1 MDIHDLLHRFTLE
14 SISRIAFGISLGCI
28 TNPEVNFAKD
38 FDYCTNCVNDSFLNP
53 MWLLERYFTPKGWK
67 YFFCLFRINRYA
79 KQIITERRNEVA
91 AGKGLNKN
99 DLLTLYLDKDSFKDI
114 FSSSSVSSDD
124 TGTSTEKKEHLDTF
138 MEPNDKNLRD
148 VILNM
153 VIAGRDTTAQ
163 ALSWAFF
170 CFCRYSAVQ
179 KKLRDEASRVYRE
192 SSSSQGEGKSELDVL
207 SSNDGLGSV
216 SFETLQHLKY
226 TEAFCMEVLRLYPSV
241 PKEAKEVSKDDILPD
256 GTPIYVGDLAGF
268 IPYAMGRDKDLWG
281 EDAEEFHP
289 ERFLDLPAKHSPFKF
304 IAFQVGNMLLVVLF
318 SSSSL
323 FLSFRLGL
331 ELVLD
336 KTSLY

>member
-1 MDIHDLLHRFTLE
+1 MDIHDLMHRFTLE
-14 SISRIAFGISLGCI
+14 SISRVAFGISLGCI

-38 FDYCTNCVNDSFLNP
+38 FDYCTNCINDSFLNP
-53 MWLLERYFTPKGWK
+53 LWLIERYFTPKGWK
-67 YFFCLFRINRYA
+67 YFYCLFRINRYA

-114 FSSSSVSSDD
+114 FSSSSSHEDAASN
-124 TGTSTEKKEHLDTF
+124 EKKEHLDTF

-170 CFCRYSAVQ
+170 CFCRYSDVQ
-179 KKLRDEASRVYRE
+179 KKLRDEASRIYRE
-192 SSSSQGEGKSELDVL
+192 SKSLQEEKKTEFDVL
-207 SSNDGLGSV
+207 SSNEGLGSV
-216 SFETLQHLKY
+216 SFETLQQLKY

-241 PKEAKEVSKDDILPD
+241 PKEAKEVAKDDILPD
-256 GTPIYVGDLAGF
+256 GTPIFVGDLAGF
-268 IPYAMGRDKDLWG
+268 IPYAMGRDKELWG

-289 ERFLDLPAKHSPFKF
+289 ERFLDLPAKPSPFKF
-304 IAFQVGNMLLVVLF
+304 IAFQVGIGVVAVSF
-318 SSSSL
+318 STV
-323 FLSFRLGL
+323 SFCHRRDLA
-331 ELVLD
+331 LVLG
-336 KTSLY
+336 KILLYWR